1 MVGWGEE
8 TVEGITVKT
17 IDYTYSVPIP
27 LLYWLTLTKDRANT
41 PSYIYR
47 GPSSKKFPK
56 NFIYFCTLLTCVLF
70 MLHIGV

>member
-1 MVGWGEE
+1 MEGTSVGA
-8 TVEGITVKT
+8 V
-17 IDYTYSVPIP
+17 DYTYSVPIP

-56 NFIYFCTLLTCVLF
+56 NFIYFCILLICVLF
-70 MLHIGV
+70 MSHPSV